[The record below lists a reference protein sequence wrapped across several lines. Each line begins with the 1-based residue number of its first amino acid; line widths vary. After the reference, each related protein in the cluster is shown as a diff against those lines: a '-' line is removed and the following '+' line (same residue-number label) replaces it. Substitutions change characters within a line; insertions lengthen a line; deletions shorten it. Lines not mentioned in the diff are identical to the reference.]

1 MLESKGLSVI
11 KFVGMR
17 KTNVVFKPY
26 QFNPQL
32 LLPPSFD
39 ELIDKNH
46 PVRVVQKVIGEIK
59 IDSLV
64 DEYQGGGASSY
75 HPRMLLSAIVF
86 AYLSNT
92 YSSRKIEAA
101 LKENIHYM
109 WLTGMSTPDHNTIN
123 RFRSSRLKKVIKE
136 IFAQVVTLL
145 VAEGL
150 VSIEEVY
157 TDGTKIE
164 ANANKYSFVW
174 GKAIKTQ
181 KEKIAKQ
188 LEELWNYTQ
197 KIAVEELKDQAPID
211 FKTIDAAKVKAV
223 AQQID
228 EALKDKPVEK
238 KTRDQIKK
246 AKTDF
251 VARME
256 KYEQQEAIMAGR
268 NSYSKTDPHATFMRM
283 KEDHMLNGQL
293 KAGYNLQASSCQGK
307 KIFCVNYSLHQKPTD
322 TTTLIPHINQHQQL
336 FGNFPKTV
344 TADAG
349 YGSHENYQFLQE
361 NNINAYVKYNTFH
374 QEQKRKPDCKKGFKS
389 DELYYN
395 KEQDCY
401 YCPMGQRMQYIYTS
415 TRTTENGYRQEIK
428 KYQAQ
433 NCDGCPLRG
442 VCHQSKTN
450 RTIEINHQ
458 LVQLKNNARENLKS
472 EVGIEHRK
480 KRCYTIEPVFACI
493 KQNKNFKRF
502 MLRSLPKVNIEAGL
516 CLIGFN
522 LKQKA
527 LIN

>member
-1 MLESKGLSVI
+1 MS
-11 KFVGMR
+11 
-17 KTNVVFKPY
+17 KTNIVFKPY
-26 QFNPQL
+26 QFNPQM

-46 PVRVVQKVIGEIK
+46 PVRVVQQIISEIK
-59 IDSLV
+59 IDGLI
-64 DEYQGGGASSY
+64 DQYKGGGTSSY

-123 RFRSSRLKKVIKE
+123 RFRSSKLKNEIKE

-145 VAEGL
+145 VKEEL

-164 ANANKYSFVW
+164 ANANKYTFVW

-188 LEELWNYTQ
+188 LEALWNYSQ
-197 KIAVEELKDQAPID
+197 QVAVEELKDTEPID
-211 FKTIDAAKVKAV
+211 FKNIDAAKVKAV
-223 AQQID
+223 AAQID
-228 EALKDKPVEK
+228 EALKNKQVEK
-238 KTRDQIKK
+238 KTLDQIKK
-246 AKTDF
+246 AKTD
-251 VARME
+251 VVKRME
-256 KYEQQEAIMAGR
+256 KYEQQEAILGNR
-268 NSYSKTDPHATFMRM
+268 NSYSKTDPDATFMRM
-283 KEDHMLNGQL
+283 KEDHMRNGQL
-293 KAGYNLQASSCQGK
+293 KAGYNLQASSCPGK

-322 TTTLIPHINQHQQL
+322 TTTLIPHINQYQQL
-336 FGNFPKTV
+336 YGSYPKSI

-349 YGSHENYQFLQE
+349 YGSYENYQFLQ
-361 NNINAYVKYNTFH
+361 NNSIEGYVKYNTFDK
-374 QEQKRKPDCKKGFKS
+374 EQKRKATYKKGFKS

-401 YCPMGQRMQYIYTS
+401 YCPMGQRMQYISTS
-415 TRTTENGYRQEIK
+415 TRTTENGYTQQVK
-428 KYQAQ
+428 KYQTQ
-433 NCDGCPLRG
+433 NCNGCPLRS
-442 VCHQSKTN
+442 VCHQSKNN
-450 RTIEINHQ
+450 RTIEVNQQ
-458 LVQLKNNARENLKS
+458 LIQLKNKANENLKS
-472 EVGIEHRK
+472 EQGIAHRK
-480 KRCYTIEPVFACI
+480 KRCYTIEPVFACL

-502 MLRSLPKVNIEAGL
+502 MLRSIPKVEIEAGL

-527 LIN
+527 LLN